1 MVGPHCSRLLWSTTI
16 AFATEEGPI
25 KTFFDSKHYVS
36 HSIDPGKDI
45 TQLLDGLEYSAYGL
59 IVDANVPFD
68 ASSLPRAAFVERL
81 HGGERSKTISTALGI
96 ITRHQHLLDKE
107 SLICAIGGGAL
118 LDLVGFCCGLMY
130 RGIRY
135 ISVPTTVI
143 GMADAA
149 YGGKTAV
156 NLESRNQIGMYHH
169 PQSVYVNPLFLK
181 SLPDL
186 HVRSGII
193 EIAKLAIF
201 FPDIE
206 RALDNIST
214 DFSALSNAIH
224 LAATRKLQLL
234 QQDPFEEGP
243 ASVLVCGHAFGNA
256 FETYVRERDG
266 EEVPHGFAVAL
277 GILFSWWIG
286 RRLGLVEPGI
296 SPDFFLP
303 GSIPQR
309 WLVASR
315 RKAARHCRFFFYATN
330 TQVLELSGY
339 RPYAEV
345 EDTRGYRCAGS
356 RRSMKPG
363 VRT

>member
-1 MVGPHCSRLLWSTTI
+1 M
-16 AFATEEGPI
+16 

-36 HSIDPGKDI
+36 HSKDPGKDI
-45 TQLLDGLEYSAYGL
+45 TQLLDGMEYSAFGL

-68 ASSLPRAAFVERL
+68 ASSLPKAAFVERL
-81 HGGERSKTISTALGI
+81 HGGEHSKTISAALGI
-96 ITRHQHLLDKE
+96 ITRYQHLLDKE

-206 RALDNIST
+206 RALDTIST
-214 DFSALSNAIH
+214 DSSALSNAIH

-234 QQDPFEEGP
+234 
-243 ASVLVCGHAFGNA
+243 
-256 FETYVRERDG
+256 
-266 EEVPHGFAVAL
+266 
-277 GILFSWWIG
+277 
-286 RRLGLVEPGI
+286 
-296 SPDFFLP
+296 
-303 GSIPQR
+303 
-309 WLVASR
+309 
-315 RKAARHCRFFFYATN
+315 
-330 TQVLELSGY
+330 
-339 RPYAEV
+339 
-345 EDTRGYRCAGS
+345 
-356 RRSMKPG
+356 
-363 VRT
+363 